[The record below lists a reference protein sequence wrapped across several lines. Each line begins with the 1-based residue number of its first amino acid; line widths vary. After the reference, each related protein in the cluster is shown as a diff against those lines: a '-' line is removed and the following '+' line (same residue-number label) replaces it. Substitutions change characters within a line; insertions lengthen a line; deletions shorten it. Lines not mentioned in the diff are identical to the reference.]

1 MRLLEHQCKR
11 LLGKHGI
18 PFSEPVIATTA
29 AEAEAAF
36 ATINGPAVMKAQVP
50 FGGRGKAGAIRMID
64 SGQDAR
70 NNAADLLGKELRGF
84 LVSAISL
91 EPKIT
96 FECEYY
102 AGIAWDLR
110 RRQPVA
116 IFNRAGGVEVESEAS
131 LAVKRAFDP
140 RTPLTP
146 FQGRELAEEGGLT
159 GKELVLVGSLIA
171 ALSKAFLELDAITLE
186 INPLV
191 VTSEGK
197 LLCLDAHVELDDDA
211 AYRLKGALQDL
222 GEIPTTSGGRT
233 PTPIEEEAA
242 RIDARDHRG
251 VAGRV
256 VEFPGDLALLIGG
269 GGASLTV
276 FDAVLRH
283 GGKPANY
290 CEIGGNPTA
299 EKVAALTEL
308 LLSKPGVSQLAVIM
322 NVVNN
327 TRADVMAQG
336 VIDGIRATGK
346 KPSEV
351 LSVFRIP
358 GSWEEE
364 AVALLAAN
372 GVTALG
378 REISLDAAASLAV
391 KQSLA
396 HASC

>member
-11 LLGKHGI
+11 LLAGFGI
-18 PFSEPVIATTA
+18 PFTEPRLAATP

-36 ATINGPAVMKAQVP
+36 QAINGPAVLKAQVP
-50 FGGRGKAGAIRMID
+50 FGGRGKAGAIRMV
-64 SGQDAR
+64 ST
-70 NNAADLLGKELRGF
+70 AAEAVAHASDLIGKSIRGYQ
-84 LVSAISL
+84 VSEVSL
-91 EPKIT
+91 EPKAL
-96 FECEYY
+96 FEREYY
-102 AGIAWDLR
+102 AGVAWDLR
-110 RRQPVA
+110 QRQPVA
-116 IFNRAGGVEVESEAS
+116 IFNRAGGIEVESEAS
-131 LAVKRAFDP
+131 QAVKRTFDP
-140 RTPLTP
+140 RTPLTAY
-146 FQGRELAEEGGLT
+146 QGRELAEQGGLE
-159 GKELVLVGSLIA
+159 GRELVLVGSLIA
-171 ALSKAFLELDAITLE
+171 SLSRAFLELDATTLE

-191 VTSEGK
+191 VTGEGK

-211 AYRLKGALQDL
+211 AYRLKSALAGL
-222 GEIPTTSGGRT
+222 GDIPTAAGGRT
-233 PTPIEEEAA
+233 PTAMEEEAA

-290 CEIGGNPTA
+290 CEIGGNPTE
-299 EKVAALTEL
+299 EKVADLTKL
-308 LLSKPGVSQLAVIM
+308 LLLKPGVRHLAVIM

-327 TRADVMAQG
+327 TRADVMARG
-336 VIDGIRATGK
+336 VVQGIRSAGQE
-346 KPSEV
+346 PSEV

-364 AVALLAAN
+364 AVALLKEN

-378 REISLDAAASLAV
+378 REVSLDAAAALAV
-391 KQSLA
+391 KHSNSQS
-396 HASC
+396 SC